1 MVYKY
6 GLDCK
11 WNVNPKFNGFNGFNG
26 FYGFYGF
33 YGFKR
38 EGAALL

>member
-11 WNVNPKFNGFNGFNG
+11 WNVNPKFNGFNGEVGG
-26 FYGFYGF
+26 FRRIFI
-33 YGFKR
+33 
-38 EGAALL
+38 

>member
-26 FYGFYGF
+26 EGEGGGFRRIF
-33 YGFKR
+33 I
-38 EGAALL
+38 